1 MLLVIV
7 HNKVL
12 ETDEDRAYCQKMI
25 TAMSILSVIKIV
37 INIIVSAVGSGGPA
51 NNNIKTG

>member
-12 ETDEDRAYCQKMI
+12 KTDEDRAYCQRL
-25 TAMSILSVIKIV
+25 TTGMSILSVIKIV
-37 INIIVSAVGSGGPA
+37 INIIVSAVGSGGPP
-51 NNNIKTG
+51 NNIKTG

>member
-37 INIIVSAVGSGGPA
+37 INVIVSAVGSGSPA
-51 NNNIKTG
+51 HNNTKTG

>member
-1 MLLVIV
+1 MLLVII

-12 ETDEDRAYCQKMI
+12 KTEKDRAYCQRL
-25 TAMSILSVIKIV
+25 TTGMSILSVIKIV

-51 NNNIKTG
+51 NNIIKTA